1 MRPSLDGKHAR
12 RNTSRQQVDLIL
24 HRDEQ
29 ASSVT

>member
-1 MRPSLDGKHAR
+1 MRPSLDGINAR
-12 RNTSRQQVDLIL
+12 RNTLRQLVDLIL